1 MFAEAAGRLVTLLDE
16 GSGTAAA
23 RTAVLAVCAGD
34 RFWTTGL
41 ARAGETPPPPTV
53 RFLTYSITKT
63 MSAAAAL
70 RLAGRGVIDLDA
82 PLDRWLPDF
91 APAARLTL
99 ADLLSHRAGLYNY
112 GGMPK
117 YHAAVRAGEEPWT
130 EDEFLTR
137 CRAAEPFA
145 PPGRQFSYSNIGYL
159 LVKRVL
165 ERASGLSFAA
175 LLERELLG
183 PLGLT
188 DWSVPSNRADLA
200 ALHLGPSP
208 YLGGDGP
215 PVPVAGLYHPGWVS
229 HGVVAATALDT
240 ARLLHGLFTIDMLNP
255 RLAARMVESWPVP
268 GQMRGRPWVEPGY
281 GLGLMVER
289 DPQAGPYWGH
299 TGGGPGCTPTAYHFP
314 GPEPLTIAVFT
325 DGEDGDQA
333 EWMVME
339 AADALRAPR

>member
-1 MFAEAAGRLVTLLDE
+1 MFDEAASRLTTLLEE
-16 GSGTAAA
+16 GSGPTAA
-23 RTAVLAVCAGD
+23 RTAVLAACSGD
-34 RFWTTGL
+34 RFWTTGF
-41 ARAGETPPPPTV
+41 ARAGEAPPAPTA

-63 MSAAAAL
+63 MAAAAAL
-70 RLAGRGVIDLDA
+70 RLAGRGEIDLDA

-112 GGMPK
+112 GGMPT
-117 YHAAVRAGEEPWT
+117 YHAAVRAGAEPWT
-130 EDEFLTR
+130 EDEFLAR

-145 PPGRQFSYSNIGYL
+145 PPGQQFSYSNIGYL
-159 LVKRVL
+159 LVKRLL

-175 LLERELLG
+175 LLERELFG

-188 DWSVPSNRADLA
+188 DWSVPTTRADLA
-200 ALHLGPSP
+200 GLHLGPSP

-215 PVPVAGLYHPGWVS
+215 PVAVAGLYHPGWVS

-240 ARLLHGLFTIDMLNP
+240 ARLLHGLFTAGLLAP
-255 RLAARMVESWPVP
+255 QLAARMVSSWPVP

-289 DPQAGPYWGH
+289 DPQAGPCWGH

-314 GPEPLTIAVFT
+314 GPTPLTIAVFT

-339 AADALRAPR
+339 AADALRSPR